1 MARKVAISYIFA
13 IDNSVNGYVTKN
25 SDLLSDLLA
34 YSDTLENKF
43 ILKLLFLFLMC
54 LIFIETYI
62 IWKNPAFAVKYLFFF
77 LKNVIA
83 IIRPNKYISAQIS
96 EALSTVNI

>member
-1 MARKVAISYIFA
+1 MARKVATSYIFA

-34 YSDTLENKF
+34 YSDTLENKL

-62 IWKNPAFAVKYLFFF
+62 I
-77 LKNVIA
+77 
-83 IIRPNKYISAQIS
+83 
-96 EALSTVNI
+96 

>member
-1 MARKVAISYIFA
+1 MARKVAISYTFA

-34 YSDTLENKF
+34 YSDTLENKL

-54 LIFIETYI
+54 LIFIETCI
-62 IWKNPAFAVKYLFFF
+62 I
-77 LKNVIA
+77 
-83 IIRPNKYISAQIS
+83 
-96 EALSTVNI
+96 

>member
-34 YSDTLENKF
+34 YSDTLENKL

-54 LIFIETYI
+54 LIFIETCI
-62 IWKNPAFAVKYLFFF
+62 I
-77 LKNVIA
+77 
-83 IIRPNKYISAQIS
+83 
-96 EALSTVNI
+96 

>member
-34 YSDTLENKF
+34 YSDTLENKL

-54 LIFIETYI
+54 LILIETY
-62 IWKNPAFAVKYLFFF
+62 YLKKSCICSKVSFF
-77 LKNVIA
+77 
-83 IIRPNKYISAQIS
+83 PS
-96 EALSTVNI
+96 